1 MKQIGIIGC
10 GWFGL
15 PLAQA
20 LKQLG
25 HKVIGTKRS
34 IEGCEQLASLGITAC
49 PLDLNDDIF
58 YNDAFA
64 NNTVVN
70 NTVVNNTFANNINEL
85 LECQVLVVNIPP
97 GLRQKAGKAE
107 SHYLEQLSNLVH
119 LIGPRRFQKL
129 VFISTTGVYPAGDD
143 AELPLSEA
151 DAVAHNDASEVLLN
165 AEALFASMDN
175 SCILRFAGLVGPNR
189 HPGRFFAGKTGISG
203 ANVAV
208 NLVHLDDCIGAVIK
222 VINADKTAPVYNIV
236 APVHPS
242 RGEFYPLATT
252 HLGLVAPVFNQ
263 HLMPTKVITGGL
275 ICQQL
280 GFIYQYP
287 DPLKM
292 LYAC

>member
-20 LKQLG
+20 LKQQG
-25 HKVIGTKRS
+25 NKVIGTKRS
-34 IEGCEQLASLGITAC
+34 IEGCQQLASLGVTAY
-49 PLDLNDDIF
+49 PLDLNDD
-58 YNDAFA
+58 AFA
-64 NNTVVN
+64 NNTFVN
-70 NTVVNNTFANNINEL
+70 NISEL

-97 GLRQKAGKAE
+97 GLRQKVGKAE
-107 SHYLEQLSNLVH
+107 SRYLEQLSNLVH
-119 LIGPRRFQKL
+119 LIGPRRYQKL
-129 VFISTTGVYPAGDD
+129 IFISTTGVYPAGDD
-143 AELPLSEA
+143 VEQQPQREA
-151 DAVAHNDASEVLLN
+151 DAVAHNGSSEVLLN

-287 DPLKM
+287 EPLKM

>member
-20 LKQLG
+20 LKLQG

-34 IEGCEQLASLGITAC
+34 IEGCQQLTSLGITAY
-49 PLDLNDDIF
+49 PLDLNDD
-58 YNDAFA
+58 
-64 NNTVVN
+64 TSVN
-70 NTVVNNTFANNINEL
+70 NISAL
-85 LECQVLVVNIPP
+85 LESQALVINIPP
-97 GLRQKAGKAE
+97 GLRQKVGKAE
-107 SHYLEQLSNLVH
+107 SRYLEQLGKLVD
-119 LIGPRRFQKL
+119 LIGPHRYQKL
-129 VFISTTGVYPAGDD
+129 IFISTTGVYPSADN
-143 AELPLSEA
+143 AEQPLSEK
-151 DAVAHNDASEVLLN
+151 DAVAHNEASEVLLN

-208 NLVHLDDCIGAVIK
+208 NLVHLDDCIAAVIK

-236 APVHPS
+236 APKHPS

-252 HLGLVAPVFNQ
+252 HLGLIPPVFNQ
-263 HLMPTKVITGGL
+263 HVMPTKVVSGGL
-275 ICQQL
+275 ICEQL
-280 GFIYQYP
+280 GLIYQYP

>member
-20 LKQLG
+20 LKLQG
-25 HKVIGTKRS
+25 HNVIGTKRS
-34 IEGCEQLASLGITAC
+34 IEGCQQLASLGITAY
-49 PLDLNDDIF
+49 PLDLDDDTF
-58 YNDAFA
+58 
-64 NNTVVN
+64 VN
-70 NTVVNNTFANNINEL
+70 NISAL

-97 GLRQKAGKAE
+97 GLRQKVGKAE
-107 SHYLEQLSNLVH
+107 SRYLEQLGNLVH

-129 VFISTTGVYPAGDD
+129 VFISTTGVYPSTVN
-143 AELPLSEA
+143 AELPLNET
-151 DAVAHNDASEVLLN
+151 DAVAHNESSEILLN

-208 NLVHLDDCIGAVIK
+208 NLVHLDDCISAVIK

-252 HLGLVAPVFNQ
+252 HLGLIAPVFNQ
-263 HLMPTKVITGGL
+263 QLMPSKVVSGAL
-275 ICQQL
+275 ICEQL
-280 GFIYQYP
+280 GFVYQYP

>member
-15 PLAQA
+15 PLALA
-20 LKQLG
+20 LKQEG

-34 IEGCEQLASLGITAC
+34 IEGCQQLASLGITAY
-49 PLDLNDDIF
+49 PLELND
-58 YNDAFA
+58 DAFA
-64 NNTVVN
+64 NNAFVN
-70 NTVVNNTFANNINEL
+70 NISAL

-107 SHYLEQLSNLVH
+107 SRYLELLSNLVG
-119 LIGPRRFQKL
+119 LIGPRRYQKL
-129 VFISTTGVYPAGDD
+129 VFISTTGVYPSRDN

-151 DAVAHNDASEVLLN
+151 DAVAHNESSEVLLN

-189 HPGRFFAGKTGISG
+189 HPGRFFAGKAGISG
-203 ANVAV
+203 ANVAI
-208 NLVHLDDCIGAVIK
+208 NLVHLDDCIDAVIK
-222 VINADKTAPVYNIV
+222 VINADKTAPIYNIV
-236 APVHPS
+236 APIHPN
-242 RGEFYPLATT
+242 RGEFYPLATA

-263 HLMPTKVITGGL
+263 DVMPTKVISGAL

-280 GFIYQYP
+280 GFVYQYP